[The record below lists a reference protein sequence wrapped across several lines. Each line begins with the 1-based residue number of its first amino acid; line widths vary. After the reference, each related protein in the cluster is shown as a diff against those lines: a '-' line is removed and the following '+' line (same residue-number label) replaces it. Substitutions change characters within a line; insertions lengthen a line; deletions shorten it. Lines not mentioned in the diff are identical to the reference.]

1 MSDKNQGLNFYVM
14 HGPDDSYCLFNAM
27 TDKDILFAEER
38 QDIENFLMMN
48 CPDHPFLFHSEASYD
63 TFTFDTDAWA
73 GIESD
78 SSGLLDPYFKSS
90 VFDTKSKRTDYTL
103 ISETLKDLNSDYA
116 YYDPFLTKKDKSQLS
131 FSFMDRFKSKVE
143 SEEEVTED
151 DVPFLPEDE

>member
-1 MSDKNQGLNFYVM
+1 MSDKNPGLNFYVM

-48 CPDHPFLFHSEASYD
+48 CPDHPFLFHSESSYD
-63 TFTFDTDAWA
+63 TFTFDTSEWA
-73 GIESD
+73 GITSD
-78 SSGLLDPYFKSS
+78 GGSMLDPYFKSS
-90 VFDTKSKRTDYTL
+90 VFDSTDKRTDYTL
-103 ISETLKDLNSDYA
+103 ISETLKDLNSALD
-116 YYDPFLTKKDKSQLS
+116 KKDKNQLS
-131 FSFMDRFKSKVE
+131 FTFMNRFKSKIE